1 MTSLACS
8 VLLTGGAV
16 KINIAAFKCFKFSV
30 FLSSS
35 SDSSVMVIWME
46 DCLGVSVLL
55 TAPLE
60 TCDVERRNGHEEA
73 MTLCTRLLIFI
84 SFTLPWLLLC
94 AKPHDANKIADH
106 LKGEIYAVE
115 KYSLEKNFGLCIHW

>member
-1 MTSLACS
+1 MLGESHIFITPHVHCITFSIAINFIPYYSSINNFFLK
-8 VLLTGGAV
+8 LLTKMKLTGGAV

-35 SDSSVMVIWME
+35 SNSSVMVIWIE

-60 TCDVERRNGHEEA
+60 TCDVERRKGHEEA

-84 SFTLPWLLLC
+84 SFTLPWLR
-94 AKPHDANKIADH
+94 
-106 LKGEIYAVE
+106 
-115 KYSLEKNFGLCIHW
+115 